1 MSTKS
6 IGAELQGADEEARS
20 QAASLMGKARTE
32 KKISA
37 SRANVTKAQDAIRGK
52 PISEDHKAKLREAQ
66 RLRREREKAEW
77 LASGG
82 SSTESDP
89 KRKPGRP
96 KKTDAPQEAY
106 TSVDTPG
113 NGT

>member
-6 IGAELQGADEEARS
+6 IGAELQGADEEARK

-32 KKISA
+32 KKSSA

-82 SSTESDP
+82 TFAEPAP

-96 KKTDAPQEAY
+96 KKSE
-106 TSVDTPG
+106 TPE
-113 NGT
+113 GTTP